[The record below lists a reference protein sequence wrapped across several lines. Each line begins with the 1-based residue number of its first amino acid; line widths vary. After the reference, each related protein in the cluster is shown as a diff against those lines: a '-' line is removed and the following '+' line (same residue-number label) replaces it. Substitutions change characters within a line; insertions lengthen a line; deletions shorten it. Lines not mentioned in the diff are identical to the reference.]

1 MGSILDLVEPLS
13 SNMNGMNY
21 VAAGMGLNLGNRIQL
36 NNQAPFHILDQV
48 KADRKEW
55 FAEVEKYVEG
65 CPSHYQY
72 LLDNVYGGVD
82 DVQLP

>member
-1 MGSILDLVEPLS
+1 
-13 SNMNGMNY
+13 MNY

-36 NNQAPFHILDQV
+36 NSQAPFEVLDQV
-48 KADRKEW
+48 KEDRKQW
-55 FAEVEKYVEG
+55 FKEVEQYVEG

-72 LLDNVYGGVD
+72 LLDNVYGGKD